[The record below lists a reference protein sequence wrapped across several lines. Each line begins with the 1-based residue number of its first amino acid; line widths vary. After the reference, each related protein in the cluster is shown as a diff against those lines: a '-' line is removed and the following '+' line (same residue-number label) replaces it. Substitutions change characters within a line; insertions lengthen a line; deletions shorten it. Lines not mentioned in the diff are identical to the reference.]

1 MPDDIPPLPVLD
13 GGVFT
18 RPLKVCFSVPEFL
31 GFPNRGGI
39 GQAYAAFAEVL
50 AKAGHDVTVLI
61 AADFAPGDPQMS
73 VVEEGA
79 KALGVHLVF
88 LPEPPFRC
96 TTVLNSGSHPIIAY
110 RAWYWL
116 KDRNFDVIHFTDYL
130 TSGFFCVSEKR
141 AGLGFQ
147 DTLLCVSL
155 HSSSRWCREG
165 DDIFISK
172 FSMLETDFL
181 EQRTAELADL
191 VIVPSHCIAKWA
203 VSNGWNLTAPL
214 YHQCNLIR
222 IPEAYTSLTTAAP
235 SSVKEIVFFGR
246 LQPRKGLLEFCEAID
261 QLDPALLTNVSITF
275 LGSHVTAPMDSRSYL
290 AQKTAAWS
298 AKVSV
303 LDQCS
308 RDEALEYLLRPGV
321 LAVLPSRVENSG
333 MALYECLVLGIP
345 FLAANVAGNPELI
358 RPQDRELVLFEVSAM
373 AIAKKL
379 AAALVIP
386 PQAIPSRSLPA
397 DCEARWVGW
406 HNELAAQRSS
416 ALRSDCSPDAL
427 PRVSVCLVHYN
438 QPELVIKAIES
449 LEAQTY
455 PNFEVVLVDDGST
468 QPEALAGLLE
478 IEKRFAVR
486 GWRVLRQE
494 NSYIGAARN
503 HAAREANGEFL
514 MFMDDDNIAK
524 PEEIACFVKGSL
536 TSGQDVVV
544 STMDCFEGMGDPLPA
559 GHPGH
564 WRQLFLG
571 GPISAALFQNTL
583 GDANFFVRRT
593 VFESLGGFFEA
604 KQITGED
611 QHFLAKAELAGH
623 RILLIPESLYHY
635 RIIPRSMYRTRM
647 PAARE
652 KIVITIFDDV
662 VPPAMKDTL
671 EYAFSLHKNNTP
683 SGRKA
688 TALRDYR
695 TVIDS
700 SASDIGVEVYWGT
713 GWFKDEVD
721 QIWSGGED
729 LLATLLLNAKSP
741 CQVDFCAHVTAAEDG
756 NSLCITLNGEVLER
770 RFEGQFLR
778 IEALPLREGVNT
790 LSFTP
795 RLPPA
800 RVIPGDHRKL
810 GYLFT
815 RISFTPPV
823 IHEQPGPVEP
833 DLLLAVDSTDR
844 TVLRNELYKI
854 GAQAFFAEGWYDN
867 ETIRRWSGREG
878 HTSSIIFQSP
888 IEQRIS
894 LSADLSWI
902 SDGNSLRTDFHGE
915 TAHFDHLSKCLEL
928 QLTLKPDIINTLIF
942 DTKLPPLSPGPQD
955 PRELS
960 FCLSNIQITLAS

>member
-1 MPDDIPPLPVLD
+1 MPDDIPPLPVLN

-39 GQAYAAFAEVL
+39 GQAYAAFAGAL
-50 AKAGHDVTVLI
+50 AKAGHDVTVLV
-61 AADFAPGDPQMS
+61 AADFAPDDPQMS
-73 VVEEGA
+73 VVEEEA

-110 RAWYWL
+110 RAWHWL
-116 KDRNFDVIHFTDYL
+116 KDKNFDVIHFTEYK

-147 DTLLCVSL
+147 NTLLCVSL
-155 HSSSRWCREG
+155 RSPSRWCRKG
-165 DDIFISK
+165 DDLFISE
-172 FSMLETDFL
+172 FAMLETDFL

-191 VIVPSHCIAKWA
+191 IFVPSCYIANWV
-203 VSNGWNLTAPL
+203 VSNGWNLPARL
-214 YHQCNLIR
+214 YHQSNLIR
-222 IPEAYTSLTTAAP
+222 IPESFVSP
-235 SSVKEIVFFGR
+235 PISVQGPVKEIVFFGR

-261 QLDPALLTNVSITF
+261 QLDPALLSHISITF
-275 LGSHVTAPMDSRSYL
+275 LGSHTSGAIDTRSYL
-290 AQKTAAWS
+290 IEKAADWR
-298 AKVSV
+298 AKVNV
-303 LDQCS
+303 LDQHS
-308 RDEALEYLLRPGV
+308 RDEALDYLRRPGV
-321 LAVLPSRVENSG
+321 LAVLPSRMETFCNGV
-333 MALYECLVLGIP
+333 YECQVLGIP
-345 FLAANVAGNPELI
+345 FLAADATAIPELI
-358 RPQDRELVLFEVSAM
+358 RPQDRDAVLFELSAK
-373 AIAKKL
+373 ALAKKL
-379 AAALVIP
+379 TQSLIEP
-386 PQAIPSRSLPA
+386 PLAVPPRLNPA
-397 DCEARWVGW
+397 ECEDRWVAW
-406 HNELAAQRSS
+406 HNELAAHRANP
-416 ALRSDCSPDAL
+416 ALTDRPPEAL

-544 STMDCFEGMGDPLPA
+544 STMDCFEGVGDPLPT
-559 GHPGH
+559 GHPDH

-571 GPISAALFQNTL
+571 GPVSAALFQNTL

-611 QHFLAKAELAGH
+611 RHFLARAELAGH

-635 RIIPRSMYRTRM
+635 RILPRSMYRTRM

-652 KIVITIFDDV
+652 KLVITIFDDV

-683 SGRKA
+683 SGTKA

-713 GWFKDEVD
+713 GWFEDEVD

-729 LLATLLLNAKSP
+729 LLATLLLNARSP

-833 DLLLAVDSTDR
+833 DFLLAVDSTDR

-854 GAQAFFAEGWYDN
+854 GAQAFFAEGWYDD

-878 HTSSIIFQSP
+878 HTSSIIFKSP
-888 IEQRIS
+888 IEQRIR

-902 SDGNSLRTDFHGE
+902 ADGNSLRTDFHGE

-928 QLTLKPDIINTLIF
+928 QLTLKSDIINTLIF

-960 FCLSNIQITLAS
+960 FCLSNIQITPTS